1 MSTTRSE
8 HVYSYTLKDGRTRY
22 YCLFYF
28 QTWDG
33 RRVKK
38 KKSGFQ
44 TVREAKAWEQ
54 EFIQSHTSAPSITF
68 KALCIQFLEDYKLRA
83 RATTFQAMQ
92 SSITRYFLP
101 AFGAIPI
108 GEVTPQIIRKWQ
120 NQLKAES
127 ELSPSTLA
135 MYHKRLCTLFHFAVK
150 FCGLRSNPVTLAG
163 GMGTKRTPPGERLHY
178 WTREQFDK
186 FITGDL
192 PPKYVAVFSL
202 LFWTGCR
209 VGEILALTPNDY
221 DAEKKLIH
229 ITKTAHRRDGGT
241 CIAPPKTASSRRD
254 VTLPTFAAMILEDW
268 MKRTD
273 ARGNDILF
281 ELNKST
287 VRREFRRYADKA
299 GLPRI
304 RVHDLRH
311 SHASMLINKGV
322 APKLIQER
330 LGHAS
335 ITITLDIYS
344 HLYQNQQGDLA
355 RFLSE

>member
-8 HVYSYTLKDGRTRY
+8 HVYSYELKDGRTRY

-33 RRVKK
+33 RHVKK

-54 EFIQSHTSAPSITF
+54 DFIQSHTNAPSITF
-68 KALCIQFLEDYKLRA
+68 KALCTQFLEDYKLHA
-83 RATTFQAMQ
+83 RRKTYIDFV
-92 SSITRYFLP
+92 SVVNSRLLP
-101 AFGAIPI
+101 AFGSMPI
-108 GEVTPQIIRKWQ
+108 NKITPQIVRKWQ
-120 NQLKAES
+120 NALKAENT
-127 ELSPSTLA
+127 LKPSTLA
-135 MYHKRLCTLFHFAVK
+135 TYHKRLSTLFHFAMK
-150 FCGLRSNPVTLAG
+150 FCGLRSNPAALAG
-163 GMGTKRTPPGERLHY
+163 GIGLGGEASAELHY

-186 FITGDL
+186 FITSGL
-192 PPKYVAVFSL
+192 PPKYIAVFSL

-221 DAEKKLIH
+221 DTERKLIH
-229 ITKTAHRRDGGT
+229 ITKTAHRRDGKT
-241 CIAPPKTASSRRD
+241 YTTPPKTAASRRD

-268 MKRTD
+268 IKRTD
-273 ARGNDILF
+273 ARSNEILF

-287 VRREFRRYADKA
+287 VQKEFRRYTDKA

>member
-8 HVYSYTLKDGRTRY
+8 HVYSYELKDGRTRY

-54 EFIQSHTSAPSITF
+54 DFIQSHTNAPSITF
-68 KALCIQFLEDYKLRA
+68 KALCTQFLKDYKLHA
-83 RATTFQAMQ
+83 RRTTYIDFV
-92 SSITRYFLP
+92 SVVNSRLLP
-101 AFGAIPI
+101 AFGSMPI
-108 GEVTPQIIRKWQ
+108 NEITPQIVRKWQ
-120 NQLKAES
+120 NALKAENT
-127 ELSPSTLA
+127 LKPSTLA
-135 MYHKRLCTLFHFAVK
+135 TYHKRLSTLFHFAMK
-150 FCGLRSNPVTLAG
+150 FCGLRSNPAALAG
-163 GMGTKRTPPGERLHY
+163 GIGSGGEASAALHY

-186 FITGDL
+186 FITSGL
-192 PPKYVAVFSL
+192 PPKYIAVFSL

-221 DAEKKLIH
+221 DGEKKLIH
-229 ITKTAHRRDGGT
+229 ITKTAHRRDGKT
-241 CIAPPKTASSRRD
+241 YTTPPKTAASRRD

-268 MKRTD
+268 IKRTD
-273 ARGNDILF
+273 ARGNEALF
-281 ELNKST
+281 EQGNNNLY
-287 VRREFRRYADKA
+287 RRFYRHAGKV

-304 RVHDLRH
+304 RIHDLRH
-311 SHASMLINKGV
+311 SHASMLINKGIP
-322 APKLIQER
+322 PKVIQER

-335 ITITLDIYS
+335 IKVTLDVYS
-344 HLYQNQQGDLA
+344 HLYKNQQANLA

>member
-8 HVYSYTLKDGRTRY
+8 HVYSYELKDGRTRY

-33 RRVKK
+33 RHVKK

-54 EFIQSHTSAPSITF
+54 DFIQSHTNAPSITF
-68 KALCIQFLEDYKLRA
+68 KALCTQFLEDYKLHA
-83 RATTFQAMQ
+83 RRKTYIDFV
-92 SSITRYFLP
+92 SV
-101 AFGAIPI
+101 PI
-108 GEVTPQIIRKWQ
+108 NKITPQIVRKWQ
-120 NQLKAES
+120 NALKAENT
-127 ELSPSTLA
+127 LKPSTLA
-135 MYHKRLCTLFHFAVK
+135 TYHKRLSTLFHFAMK
-150 FCGLRSNPVTLAG
+150 FCGLRSNPAALAG
-163 GMGTKRTPPGERLHY
+163 GIGSGGEASAALHY

-186 FITGDL
+186 FITSGL
-192 PPKYVAVFSL
+192 PPKYIAVFSL

-209 VGEILALTPNDY
+209 VGELLALTPNDY
-221 DAEKKLIH
+221 DSEGKLIH
-229 ITKTAHRRDGGT
+229 ITKTAHRRDGKT
-241 CIAPPKTASSRRD
+241 YTTPPKTAASRRD

-268 MKRTD
+268 IKRTD
-273 ARGNDILF
+273 ARGNEILF

-287 VRREFRRYADKA
+287 VQKEFRRYTDKA